1 MIERVFWRKQEIF
14 KDYKNNKYR
23 INTYCSLLTLIPY
36 GIVYGL
42 FYDKILRK
50 IPFSLQLSLFIIT
63 FQINKNLILHSR
75 NFNQKV
81 RENYA
86 SYKNKLSSNA

>member
-14 KDYKNNKYR
+14 IDYKNNKYK
-23 INTYCSLLTLIPY
+23 INTYCSLFTLIPY
-36 GIVYGL
+36 GVVYGL

-50 IPFSLQLSLFIIT
+50 IPFSLQLSLIIIT

-81 RENYA
+81 RENYV
-86 SYKNKLSSNA
+86 SYKNKLSSNP